1 MGSKLVGLRTK
12 DDLKDKITADIFE
25 KVSGDTFQCGLSD
38 PSNLSDLEEQMKL
51 LKQKWSGAHE
61 KGAEFYEWFIKN
73 RANKE
78 FVENVIRPVP
88 ERAGLGCPPERFT
101 TNRSERT
108 NCVIQDFVKRKTG
121 GIKLTN
127 MFLHKH

>member
-73 RANKE
+73 KAKGICRECFSSRSRKGR
-78 FVENVIRPVP
+78 IRMSP
-88 ERAGLGCPPERFT
+88 RKIYHKQI
-101 TNRSERT
+101 RT
-108 NCVIQDFVKRKTG
+108 DNCVIQDFVKRKTG